1 MRVFSQGEKAEMC
14 KRTPPL
20 VFWGLMR
27 RSEGLARA
35 DSSPDPSSARARPFK
50 DRTVFFEP
58 RGAWKMLADTG
69 FGRGN
74 TKQPALRADRI
85 VAPKTRLELMRCLL
99 DKVRNYFEQNPN
111 D

>member
-1 MRVFSQGEKAEMC
+1 MLNKKDFVFFMFARPAKKKKAE
-14 KRTPPL
+14 
-20 VFWGLMR
+20 
-27 RSEGLARA
+27 ARA

-74 TKQPALRADRI
+74 TKQSALRADRI
-85 VAPKTRLELMRCLL
+85 VAPKTRLELMRKGRDL
-99 DKVRNYFEQNPN
+99 NPR
-111 D
+111 